1 MIPRFH
7 LYGNYDTWK
16 DNIQEHEA
24 GLWARWKEVE
34 PYITYCH
41 DRGVTFDP
49 PVVEEEQPY
58 IDMAGGRVIDH
69 SKPVDDEDD
78 ENDEQLDLFDPIT

>member
-24 GLWARWKEVE
+24 GLWARWKDVQ
-34 PYITYCH
+34 PYVTYCQEK
-41 DRGVTFDP
+41 GVSFEP
-49 PVVEEEQPY
+49 PVVVEEQPY
-58 IDMAGGRVIDH
+58 IDMAGGRVIDQGNAL
-69 SKPVDDEDD
+69 DDEEED
-78 ENDEQLDLFDPIT
+78 DEQLDLFDPIT